1 MTDADIRA
9 RAFEVLLDPML
20 EAVKKEIQDGKMR
33 PMGEVLTMLGIEQ
46 DKPK

>member
-1 MTDADIRA
+1 
-9 RAFEVLLDPML
+9 ML